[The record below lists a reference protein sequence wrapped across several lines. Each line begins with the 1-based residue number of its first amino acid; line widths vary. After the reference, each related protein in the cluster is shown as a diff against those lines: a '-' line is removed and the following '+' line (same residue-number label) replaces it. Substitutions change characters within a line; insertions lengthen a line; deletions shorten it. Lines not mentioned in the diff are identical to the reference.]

1 MSIEKNMNTRIQH
14 KHDIEANWN
23 KALNFIPKIGEIIVF
38 DIDDKCNYSRFKF
51 GDGVRTINDL
61 EFLLD
66 TQYILHNSNT
76 LSQILEQYKSDI
88 ENITFEET
96 DPTVPSWAKAS
107 AKPSYT
113 KNEVG
118 LGNVDNV
125 KQYSASNPP
134 PYPITSVNGK
144 TGAVTVDVPTNVSQL
159 TNDKGYLTKHQD
171 ISGKLDKTE
180 LPTAINTALAQA
192 KASGEFNGK
201 DGKDGYTPIKG
212 TDYYTDAEK
221 EEIVN
226 DAISGL
232 SNSDVV
238 AKTKYYGASNSAAI
252 YVKISDFGSWGT
264 GNWTACG
271 FQMLISSRAGELVW
285 VSMAANDSA
294 KTARAIRL
302 MNTYTKISNIY
313 YSVSENAIYV
323 KAAAWCNNITAH
335 LLSNINGDYVPTVAL
350 ASALA
355 SDAVEINIVEFG
367 INSSSTVVGDSSVA
381 LALAGSGTRPTYNG
395 SNVPLMS
402 DVPTI
407 TSGTEDLTAGSS
419 ALTTGALYFVYE

>member
-23 KALNFIPKIGEIIVF
+23 KALNFIPKIGEIIVY
-38 DIDDKCNYSRFKF
+38 DIDDNCNYSRFKI

-76 LSQILEQYKSDI
+76 LSQILEQYRSDI

-201 DGKDGYTPIKG
+201 NGKDGE
-212 TDYYTDAEK
+212 DYVLTNEDKSEIAEMAAALVDA
-221 EEIVN
+221 VLL
-226 DAISGL
+226 AI
-232 SNSDVV
+232 
-238 AKTKYYGASNSAAI
+238 I
-252 YVKISDFGSWGT
+252 GT
-264 GNWTACG
+264 G
-271 FQMLISSRAGELVW
+271 V
-285 VSMAANDSA
+285 
-294 KTARAIRL
+294 
-302 MNTYTKISNIY
+302 
-313 YSVSENAIYV
+313 
-323 KAAAWCNNITAH
+323 
-335 LLSNINGDYVPTVAL
+335 
-350 ASALA
+350 
-355 SDAVEINIVEFG
+355 VE
-367 INSSSTVVGDSSVA
+367 
-381 LALAGSGTRPTYNG
+381 
-395 SNVPLMS
+395 
-402 DVPTI
+402 
-407 TSGTEDLTAGSS
+407 
-419 ALTTGALYFVYE
+419 

>member
-23 KALNFIPKIGEIIVF
+23 KALNFIPKIGEIIVY
-38 DIDDKCNYSRFKF
+38 DIDDNCNYSRFKI

-76 LSQILEQYKSDI
+76 LSQILEQYRSDI

-212 TDYYTDAEK
+212 VDYFDGQPGKDGADGKDGAIPLKFLQGKEFSKLLEKDENNNYIVPLNAGTIYFVADGKIVWDCPTTATSTERIVMGKPEIITKTTDTIITLNNSSWTDITPLNKSEFADTIEEQFGGGTFALQIYIMNATDTINNVKQSNTYYSGT
-221 EEIVN
+221 VSWYWGGTGQS
-226 DAISGL
+226 DAISSDEILLHRSGML
-232 SNSDVV
+232 MQNIHLYARIYKPAPGTSILQLKSNTNVSID
-238 AKTKYYGASNSAAI
+238 ANNLT
-252 YVKISDFGSWGT
+252 VKLRR
-264 GNWTACG
+264 
-271 FQMLISSRAGELVW
+271 LI
-285 VSMAANDSA
+285 
-294 KTARAIRL
+294 
-302 MNTYTKISNIY
+302 
-313 YSVSENAIYV
+313 
-323 KAAAWCNNITAH
+323 
-335 LLSNINGDYVPTVAL
+335 
-350 ASALA
+350 
-355 SDAVEINIVEFG
+355 
-367 INSSSTVVGDSSVA
+367 
-381 LALAGSGTRPTYNG
+381 
-395 SNVPLMS
+395 
-402 DVPTI
+402 
-407 TSGTEDLTAGSS
+407 
-419 ALTTGALYFVYE
+419 